1 MLWAPDRISGKL
13 SCTRVRACFFLPVLL
28 ASASS
33 LCRRPQRSLRCKCR
47 RLEHCSEE
55 ARSSSRTTLSCREPV
70 SDANQSRM
78 RTHLLRRRCG
88 SSAAVEL
95 RVQPFDRLLARQC
108 STLPVLPS
116 PSRSLLAYW
125 PFDDPIDMGLGA
137 QSLSLA
143 GVVDAISGTSYVC
156 SDQ

>member
-1 MLWAPDRISGKL
+1 MLWAPDRISEKL
-13 SCTRVRACFFLPVLL
+13 SCTRVRACFLPVFL

-33 LCRRPQRSLRCKCR
+33 LCRSPQRSLRCKCR

-55 ARSSSRTTLSCREPV
+55 PRSSSRTTLSCREPV

-95 RVQPFDRLLARQC
+95 RVQPFAHLLARQC
-108 STLPVLPS
+108 STLPLLPS
-116 PSRSLLAYW
+116 PSRGLLAYW
-125 PFDDPIDMGLGA
+125 PFDDPIDMCLCA
-137 QSLSLA
+137 QSLA
-143 GVVDAISGTSYVC
+143 GVVDAISGTSHVC
-156 SDQ
+156 SDR